1 MLTFVVNVLSRS
13 LSLSLLNFE
22 EHKRRIDQGFP
33 HTLWGLSLACATS
46 CVLLSWLVFCDL
58 YLCSI
63 CSLLYADVI
72 ANMEKKLNKLF

>member
-1 MLTFVVNVLSRS
+1 VLTSVVNVLSLS
-13 LSLSLLNFE
+13 LSLSPLNFE

-33 HTLWGLSLACATS
+33 HTLWGLSLACAKS

-63 CSLLYADVI
+63 YGLLYVDVI
-72 ANMEKKLNKLF
+72 ANMEKN